1 MARYTEAKCKL
12 CRREGTKIFLK
23 GDRCYTDKCPFER
36 RPYPPGQHGRR
47 RKKSTD
53 YGTQL
58 REKQKVRRMYG
69 LMEKQFHN
77 SFKKAEA
84 IKGVTGTNLLQ
95 YLELRLDNVVYRMGF
110 ANSRDQARQLV
121 RHGHFL
127 LNGTKVDIPSMS
139 LKQGDVLQVQEKSKK
154 VGIIQEAQEILARRG
169 SPQWLE
175 IDSENFKGTVQAL
188 PQREDIT
195 FPINEHLIIELYSK

>member
-1 MARYTEAKCKL
+1 MSRYTGSKCRI

-23 GDRCYTDKCPFER
+23 GDRCYTDKCSFER

-47 RKKSTD
+47 RKKSSD
-53 YGTQL
+53 YAVQL

-69 LMEKQFHN
+69 LQESQFHKY
-77 SFKKAEA
+77 FKKAEA
-84 IKGVTGTNLLQ
+84 RKGVTGTNLLKF
-95 YLELRLDNVVYRMGF
+95 LEMRLDNVVYRLGF

-127 LNGTKVDIPSMS
+127 KNEGKVDIPSMQV
-139 LKQGDVLQVQEKSKK
+139 KVGDEIKVKEKSKK
-154 VGIIQEAQEILARRG
+154 IPIIQEAQEVLDRRG
-169 SPQWLE
+169 YPDWME
-175 IDSENFKGTVQAL
+175 IDSENYKGTIKTE

-195 FPINEHLIIELYSK
+195 FPINEHLIVELYSK